1 LEASAAEKSPETRV
15 PRLFYVPGLDGL
27 RALAVTS
34 VLFYHAGMA
43 WMPGGFLGVEVFFV
57 LSGYLITSLL
67 LAEWQHRGSINLGA
81 FWLRRARRLLPAL
94 FLLLIV
100 VSLYAILFLPD
111 EVARLR
117 GDALVA
123 SGYVTNWY
131 LAFSQQSYFEFV
143 GRPSLLQHLWS
154 LAVEEQFYLLWPL
167 LFVSGMLILKT
178 RRGMM
183 LAALAG
189 AVASV
194 SLMAILY
201 QPDVDP
207 SRIYYGTDT
216 RAAGLLIGCAL
227 AFVYSL
233 SRSPARRSGRILA
246 PWVDLLG
253 FAGLGTLI
261 YILRYLDE
269 TQSFLYQGGFA
280 AVSITTATAIWA
292 VVNPNARL
300 FSGLLGWQPLRWI
313 GMRSYGIYL
322 WHWPIFDV
330 TRPQLDTTLDGI
342 PLLALR
348 FGLTLALAELSY
360 RFVETPIREGWL
372 GRFWGSLQVAKG
384 GQRYRLGAK
393 LAVASIVSGM
403 LIGALGTAM
412 VSARP
417 PATPDYLLELDVN
430 ATALAEETAEIP
442 IPVDTE
448 VATSTATPTLFIE
461 NPQPSPTTEAVSTE
475 QPSAPN
481 TSTPTP
487 TLVSADPHVSHTPTV
502 STTAAEQ
509 ATQTPTN
516 PPAATETATVTVS
529 AGKPTA
535 SATPAKYNGHV
546 VAIGDSVMLSAAK
559 VLRKSIPDIDID
571 AVVNRQA
578 STLPGILKARR
589 DAGTLGDTV
598 VIHIGNNGTF
608 STKHFDQVMQVLAD
622 VPKVVFLTV
631 KVPRVWERTNNIVIA
646 EGVQRYPNAVLLDWR
661 EASNGHAELFAKD
674 GIHLQTAG
682 ARLYTDLLVATL
694 SK

>member
-1 LEASAAEKSPETRV
+1 MS
-15 PRLFYVPGLDGL
+15 
-27 RALAVTS
+27 
-34 VLFYHAGMA
+34 

-123 SGYVTNWY
+123 MGYVTNWY

-154 LAVEEQFYLLWPL
+154 LAVEEQFYLIWPL
-167 LFVSGMLILKT
+167 LFISGMLVLKT

-194 SLMAILY
+194 CLMAVLY
-201 QPDVDP
+201 QPDADP

-227 AFVYSL
+227 AFGYSL
-233 SRSPARRSGRILA
+233 SRSPARRAGKIQA

-253 FAGLGTLI
+253 FAGLGALI
-261 YILRYLDE
+261 YILLYLDE

-280 AVSITTATAIWA
+280 AVSLTTATAMWA

-322 WHWPIFDV
+322 WHWPVFDV
-330 TRPQLDTTLDGI
+330 TRPQLDTTIDGI

-348 FGLTLALAELSY
+348 FGLTLVLAELSY
-360 RFVETPIREGWL
+360 RFVETPIHEGAL
-372 GRFWGSLQVAKG
+372 GRFWGSLHLAKG
-384 GQRYRLGAK
+384 VQRYRLGAR

-417 PATPDYLLELDVN
+417 PATPDYLLDLEVN

-448 VATSTATPTLFIE
+448 VAISTATPVLSIE
-461 NPQPSPTTEAVSTE
+461 SPEPSPTTEAVSTK
-475 QPSAPN
+475 QLSVPD
-481 TSTPTP
+481 TSTPAPPVVT
-487 TLVSADPHVSHTPTV
+487 SDASISHTPTADAIA
-502 STTAAEQ
+502 TEQ
-509 ATQTPTN
+509 ATQTPTS
-516 PPAATETATVTVS
+516 PPAATATATAAVVV
-529 AGKPTA
+529 GKATA
-535 SATPAKYNGHV
+535 TATPAKYSGHV

-559 VLRKSIPDIDID
+559 VLKKSIPDIDID
-571 AVVNRQA
+571 AIVNRQA
-578 STLPGILKARR
+578 STVPGILKTRR

-608 STKHFDQVMQVLAD
+608 SAKQFDQVMQVLAD

-646 EGVQRYPNAVLLDWR
+646 AGVQRYPNSILLDWR